1 MYIAQSYDA
10 HYEPGFAR
18 IDGYS
23 ADTSGQTL
31 VLSTPVGAGDL
42 LLGHDLKET
51 SDSVIVTVHSSVY
64 VPGRNGFKNLSAT
77 LDTTR
82 VVLTQPLGT
91 RRVIDGAT
99 GRTVARSPSAPPSLT
114 PSPNAEQPVLVASM
128 PIGQAGTPTVRH
140 EGTGGAGWDG
150 PRTFAVDDAGDIWV
164 WDGLALR
171 LFRYDAR
178 GMLRDSFPLTA
189 SGDDGLLLGSA
200 SDLLASRGQL
210 FLRTPPGLA
219 PRVFVI
225 DVLRRML
232 SSVVSG
238 SAATTAYPRERVGGA
253 TGGKDAVTTLG
264 SDLDGNTYRVTS
276 ACAGCLE
283 FQRVRGGVITA
294 VSRTSTPAVADYYL
308 DERGAIYE
316 LAWSPATDAPQQ
328 LLVNR
333 ILAPAR
339 P

>member
-1 MYIAQSYDA
+1 VRAQPRQPRSSVPELLLA
-10 HYEPGFAR
+10 AGLAIVVVTAIGVSQ
-18 IDGYS
+18 IDPRPAQPRAS
-23 ADTSGQTL
+23 AD
-31 VLSTPVGAGDL
+31 A
-42 LLGHDLKET
+42 
-51 SDSVIVTVHSSVY
+51 SSA
-64 VPGRNGFKNLSAT
+64 NS
-77 LDTTR
+77 
-82 VVLTQPLGT
+82 
-91 RRVIDGAT
+91 
-99 GRTVARSPSAPPSLT
+99 SSSAPSSLR

-128 PIGQAGTPTVRH
+128 PIGQAGTPMVRR

-150 PRTFAVDDAGDIWV
+150 PHTFAVDDAGDIWV
-164 WDGLALR
+164 WDALAQR
-171 LFRYDAR
+171 LFRYDGR
-178 GMLRDSFPLTA
+178 GTLRDSFALTA
-189 SGDDGLLLGSA
+189 SGDDGLLLGSV

-210 FLRTPPGLA
+210 FLRTPPGFA

-238 SAATTAYPRERVGGA
+238 SAATAAYPRERVGGA
-253 TGGKDAVTTLG
+253 TGGKNAVTTLG
-264 SDLDGNTYRVTS
+264 SDQDGNTYRVTN

-283 FQRVRGGVITA
+283 FQRVRGGIITA
-294 VSRTSTPAVADYYL
+294 VSRTSNAAVDYYL
-308 DERGAIYE
+308 DEHGAIYE